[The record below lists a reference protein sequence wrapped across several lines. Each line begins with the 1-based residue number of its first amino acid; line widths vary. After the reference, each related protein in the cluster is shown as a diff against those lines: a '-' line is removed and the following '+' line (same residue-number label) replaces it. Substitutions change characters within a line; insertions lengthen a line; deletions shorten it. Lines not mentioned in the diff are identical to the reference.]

1 MGLRTEPR
9 DVSAESAA
17 PNEKLRMRHV
27 LPASLPPRGLSR
39 VEAAQYIGVSPSL
52 FGEMVKDGRMPPPKP
67 INTRKVWDRL
77 RLDQAFEALPDIE
90 GAAENPWDEVTH
102 GRAP

>member
-9 DVSAESAA
+9 DVSAEPAA
-17 PNEKLRMRHV
+17 LNEKLRMRHV

-52 FGEMVKDGRMPPPKP
+52 FDEMVKDGRMPPPKP

-77 RLDQAFEALPDIE
+77 RLDQAFVALPDID
-90 GAAENPWDEVTH
+90 GATENPWDEVTH